1 MRASPRTICAA
12 IAAATLSLSASAGLD
27 IDLTNS
33 GYQTEATD
41 TFTVKRLKVPGAGE
55 WDVTFKWDPQSL
67 HFVPQ
72 AVAASTAA
80 QLQISGPTTVSEGGS
95 ITLAAAVRNADGST
109 SPTVAVWSVAPA
121 SAGTISPQGVFLAAS
136 QTADVNAVFTASV
149 LLQGKTITSTYTVK
163 VINVAATQRTCA
175 GQLANNANGMLLADF
190 RVNPETQKVNM
201 LLTAASDNPNFL
213 SSSFFF
219 VQGSTSVAVSL
230 YTFDAGT
237 ALFTPSGGW
246 SGIGT
251 IASPTQKE
259 AVFSAFPSS
268 INLTQPFQ
276 IRYAGIAGI
285 AGAPATIAC
294 N

>member
-1 MRASPRTICAA
+1 MRVSSQLKSICAA
-12 IAAATLSLSASAGLD
+12 VAAATLSMSASAALD
-27 IDLTNS
+27 VDLTNS
-33 GYQTEATD
+33 GYQTDAVD

-80 QLQISGPTTVSEGGS
+80 QLQISGPTTVNEAGT
-95 ITLAAAVRNADGST
+95 ITLTAAVRNADGSST
-109 SPTVAVWSVAPA
+109 PTVAVWSVVPA

-136 QTADVNAVFTASV
+136 QTADVSAVFTASV

-163 VINVAATQRTCA
+163 VANVSAAQRTCS
-175 GQLANNANGMLLADF
+175 GTLTSTANGVLTGEF
-190 RVNPETQKVNM
+190 GVNPETQKVTM
-201 LLTAASDNPNFL
+201 LLTAASGNPGFL
-213 SSSFFF
+213 SGSFFF
-219 VQGSTSVAVSL
+219 LQGTTSVAVSQ
-230 YTFDAGT
+230 YTYDAAT
-237 ALFTPSGGW
+237 ALFTPQGGW
-246 SGIGT
+246 SGVGT
-251 IASPTQKE
+251 IASPTQKQ

-268 INLTQPFQ
+268 INLAQPFQ
-276 IRYAGIAGI
+276 IRYAGI